1 MTERAQDQPIDVV
14 DLHIPDDVDVD
25 VQSIR
30 HRLGL
35 SQREFARAYGFS
47 IHTLRKWEQG
57 VRRPEKPTRLL
68 LLLID
73 EMPEEVNRR
82 LERFSQS

>member
-1 MTERAQDQPIDVV
+1 MTTSNNDHRVDVV
-14 DLHIPDDVDVD
+14 DVSFPDDFDVD

-68 LLLID
+68 LMLID

-82 LERFSQS
+82 LDRVSKA

>member
-1 MTERAQDQPIDVV
+1 MTTSNDNHRIDVV
-14 DLHIPDDVDVD
+14 DVSFPDDVDVD
-25 VQSIR
+25 VQAIR

-68 LLLID
+68 LMLID

-82 LERFSQS
+82 LEQVSKS